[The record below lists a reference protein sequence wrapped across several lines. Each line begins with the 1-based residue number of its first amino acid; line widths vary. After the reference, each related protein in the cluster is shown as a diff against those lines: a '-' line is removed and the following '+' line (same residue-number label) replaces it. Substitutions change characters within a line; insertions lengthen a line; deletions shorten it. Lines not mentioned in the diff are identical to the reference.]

1 VSNEF
6 VYENQFVIEID
17 THIKFIE
24 QNKSKKKYYV
34 RLHILKILYKIFNL
48 YKIYKP
54 NYRWIILISEKIKHT
69 QYN

>member
-24 QNKSKKKYYV
+24 QNKRK
-34 RLHILKILYKIFNL
+34 KILCKVTHIKN
-48 YKIYKP
+48 
-54 NYRWIILISEKIKHT
+54 IIKNI
-69 QYN
+69 

>member
-54 NYRWIILISEKIKHT
+54 NYR
-69 QYN
+69 